1 LTDLF
6 GVNAMAYEYSIT
18 DDCTG
23 NSVKIV
29 ASCLDEVFDWMR
41 KNCWPTEG
49 SCLIKWESEHG
60 SHSYR

>member
-1 LTDLF
+1 
-6 GVNAMAYEYSIT
+6 MEYEYSIT

-29 ASCLDEVFDWMR
+29 ASDLDEVFDWLR

-49 SCLIKWESEHG
+49 SCLIKWESEYG